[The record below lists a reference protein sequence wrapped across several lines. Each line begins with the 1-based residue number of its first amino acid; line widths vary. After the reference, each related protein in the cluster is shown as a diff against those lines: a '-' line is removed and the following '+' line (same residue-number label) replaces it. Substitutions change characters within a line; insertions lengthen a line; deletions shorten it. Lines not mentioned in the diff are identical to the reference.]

1 MQRSLPDKT
10 IHSLHPATSGEGENE
25 PVFSPEDSLQVC
37 LYLCMSFY
45 NDTLLWTINT
55 STLQY
60 QDLILRL
67 SDEMYERD
75 VAKLR
80 YLHQKEL
87 PTDRDKPMTALEA
100 LHTLEIKGIFS
111 QQNITPLVDL
121 FRRIN
126 RLDLAR
132 DCTTFCS
139 KYILT
144 RTSS

>member
-1 MQRSLPDKT
+1 
-10 IHSLHPATSGEGENE
+10 
-25 PVFSPEDSLQVC
+25 
-37 LYLCMSFY
+37 MSFY
-45 NDTLLWTINT
+45 NDTLLWTINS

-60 QDLILRL
+60 RDLILRL
-67 SDEMYERD
+67 AEDMCEQD

-87 PTDRDKPMTALEA
+87 PTDIDPMAAIEA
-100 LHTLEIKGIFS
+100 LLILQTEGIFS

-121 FRRIN
+121 FRRIS